1 MAGGPV
7 GIIIIVNHKIG
18 SAESQDVRAAS
29 RYMNE
34 IEMLSSI
41 SLRPEIDVDYW
52 ICHGQQ

>member
-7 GIIIIVNHKIG
+7 GIIIIVNHRIG

-29 RYMNE
+29 RYMKE